1 MRTPASIAK
10 HPIHPMLVPI
20 PIGLWI
26 FSLVCDLTFLLGSG
40 ASLWYTL
47 AFYTMIGG
55 LIGAVL
61 AAIPGFIDMLSLAGL
76 RRRIA
81 LTHMTLNL
89 VIVALYAANIG
100 MRINGAENSTL
111 PIILSVIAIAML
123 LVSGW
128 LGGHMVYVYRVAVD
142 AGDDA
147 AHA

>member
-10 HPIHPMLVPI
+10 HPIHPMLVPV

-61 AAIPGFIDMLSLAGL
+61 AAIPGFIDMLSLSSS
-76 RRRIA
+76 RRRVA
-81 LTHMTLNL
+81 LAHMTLNL
-89 VIVALYAANIG
+89 IIVVLYAANIG
-100 MRINGAENSTL
+100 MRINGPENFAVSV
-111 PIILSVIAIAML
+111 ILSAVAIAL
-123 LVSGW
+123 LLASGW
-128 LGGHMVYVYRVAVD
+128 LGGHMVYIDRVGVD
-142 AGDDA
+142 VGEGP
-147 AHA
+147 